1 MTQFH
6 IEIEIRD
13 ENGKL
18 FPHPRGHGNFTGF
31 KFIQEYRDYDAMGA
45 LFKLMHEELKMLM
58 PKNQFNINAYSHNS
72 ISGTYMLM
80 AFYDEEMGFKTQ

>member
-1 MTQFH
+1 MTQYH

-13 ENGKL
+13 KDGKL

-31 KFIQEYRDYDAMGA
+31 KFIQEYRDYEAMSA

-58 PKNQFNINAYSHNS
+58 PDNQFQINAYSFNS
-72 ISGTYMLM
+72 ISTTFMCM
-80 AFYDEEMGFKTQ
+80 ASYDEERGFLTY